1 MTMVMMILILTLEV
15 KMRLLVF
22 FPHEIDDDA
31 SNNDGNNT
39 RHRSEYFSLDSN
51 DRIDDYA

>member
-1 MTMVMMILILTLEV
+1 MVMMILILTLEV